1 MPRTAQISNKK
12 QQILLSIYVFIF
24 AGDTAAISLFIC
36 YKSENQTVNW
46 NKNKN
51 IPLLQAVL
59 FFNYFF
65 LIQNLESIR

>member
-12 QQILLSIYVFIF
+12 QHILLSIYVFIF

-36 YKSENQTVNW
+36 YKPENQTVNW

-59 FFNYFF
+59 FFNFF
-65 LIQNLESIR
+65 F